1 MTVSPLDPEDE
12 LPEEW
17 PAPRPGAGAV
27 PLSLRV
33 CWWGLVG
40 CDAVTAAAVVGLA
53 GEFGS
58 RVLLAGLPGPVFSAG
73 ILLFVGWWHAGG
85 PGRRLWRTASG
96 DSARGG
102 QSLARVERADAPG
115 GRTR

>member
-12 LPEEW
+12 HPEER
-17 PAPRPGAGAV
+17 PAPRAGAGAI

-40 CDAVTAAAVVGLA
+40 CDAVMAAAVVGLA

-58 RVLLAGLPGPVFSAG
+58 RLLLAGLPGPVFSAG
-73 ILLFVGWWHAGG
+73 ILLFVGWWHAHG

-96 DSARGG
+96 DWARGG
-102 QSLARVERADAPG
+102 QSLA
-115 GRTR
+115 TREDDGTE